1 MAGHV
6 PLFGP
11 PGTPPHGRATIN
23 QPSLVGFDRFPRRHH
38 YQSAQF
44 ICAIY
49 FYAPF
54 LYAPF
59 MNRENNAYC
68 FYMAIG
74 DMQGRTSDRRDR
86 LPGRHLVDL
95 RNVAMSEAE
104 MIIMA
109 LMLFVIVVS
118 YLLMLGLVKFAEG
131 VIDKALPA
139 RLRDAVP
146 SDSNANARSL

>member
-1 MAGHV
+1 
-6 PLFGP
+6 
-11 PGTPPHGRATIN
+11 
-23 QPSLVGFDRFPRRHH
+23 
-38 YQSAQF
+38 
-44 ICAIY
+44 
-49 FYAPF
+49 
-54 LYAPF
+54 

-131 VIDKALPA
+131 VIDKALPG

-146 SDSNANARSL
+146 SDSNANARSP